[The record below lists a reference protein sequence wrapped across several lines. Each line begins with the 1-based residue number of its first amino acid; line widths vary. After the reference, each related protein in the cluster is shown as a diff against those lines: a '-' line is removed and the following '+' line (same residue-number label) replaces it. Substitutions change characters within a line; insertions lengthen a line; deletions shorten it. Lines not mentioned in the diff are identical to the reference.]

1 MPSNEETADRRKD
14 DLAASIPSMPTTRTM
29 RNRRG
34 DVVLQ
39 LHASAWMS
47 PAVQRLSMLGRAV
60 LTEIL
65 MQFACGYRQVNIR
78 SLAAMCNMKVNA
90 LEEILSE
97 LVEGGMAVV
106 TGNVVTLIPAVTKRL
121 VLGQAA
127 E

>member
-1 MPSNEETADRRKD
+1 
-14 DLAASIPSMPTTRTM
+14 
-29 RNRRG
+29 
-34 DVVLQ
+34 VLQ

-47 PAVQRLSMLGRAV
+47 PTVQRLSLMARAV

-78 SLAAMCNMKVNA
+78 SLAGMCNMEVSM
-90 LEEILSE
+90 LGDTLSE
-97 LVEGGMAVV
+97 LVEEGIVVV
-106 TGNVVTLIPAVTKRL
+106 TGGVVTLIPVVTKRL